1 MIVSEIELFEALS
14 QQLGADKART
24 LVKYVA
30 TKVDK
35 RLSENT
41 IFFATKDDIAKLDV
55 KISETKSRIT

>member
-30 TKVDK
+30 TK
-35 RLSENT
+35 
-41 IFFATKDDIAKLDV
+41 DDIAKLDV